1 MHIHISPLR
10 KTISSFPSEK
20 NPSVPI
26 TVRLHTAELTQ
37 PPEDPRAP
45 YAPTCPRRSSARSPA
60 LRQPSLSPAARSGR
74 APAPP
79 GSRLPPPLPRVV
91 STAPPRGSAR
101 RSAGYPR
108 PAIRGRQR
116 QRAGP
121 LPARAAPAARL
132 GTARRGSAPPPSRPR
147 AAGRERRR
155 PPRARGG
162 LTSAGAPQ
170 RAGRREGRAPPVRR
184 AAVPAEPALRLIPA
198 LPCEAAAQRC
208 VQPGLPAL
216 RKTARPWSVLREA
229 ATL

>member
-74 APAPP
+74 ARAPP

-132 GTARRGSAPPPSRPR
+132 GTARRGSAPPP
-147 AAGRERRR
+147 AGRGLPGGSGAVPRGRGAGSPQRVLRNGREGGRGERR
-155 PPRARGG
+155 P
-162 LTSAGAPQ
+162 
-170 RAGRREGRAPPVRR
+170 
-184 AAVPAEPALRLIPA
+184 
-198 LPCEAAAQRC
+198 
-208 VQPGLPAL
+208 
-216 RKTARPWSVLREA
+216 
-229 ATL
+229 

>member
-74 APAPP
+74 APALP

-108 PAIRGRQR
+108 PATAASGAATCQGC
-116 QRAGP
+116 AGGS
-121 LPARAAPAARL
+121 ARHRSARL
-132 GTARRGSAPPPSRPR
+132 RSPPSRPR

-184 AAVPAEPALRLIPA
+184 AAVPAEPALPLIPA
-198 LPCEAAAQRC
+198 RPCEAEAQRC

-229 ATL
+229 VTL

>member
-91 STAPPRGSAR
+91 STAPPRDSAR

-108 PAIRGRQR
+108 PATAASGAATCQGC
-116 QRAGP
+116 AGGS
-121 LPARAAPAARL
+121 ARL
-132 GTARRGSAPPPSRPR
+132 GTARRGSAPPPQPAAGCREGAAPSPAGAGRAHLSGCSATGGKEGGASAAREESGGARGAR
-147 AAGRERRR
+147 AA
-155 PPRARGG
+155 PH
-162 LTSAGAPQ
+162 S
-170 RAGRREGRAPPVRR
+170 R
-184 AAVPAEPALRLIPA
+184 AAA
-198 LPCEAAAQRC
+198 
-208 VQPGLPAL
+208 
-216 RKTARPWSVLREA
+216 
-229 ATL
+229 

>member
-132 GTARRGSAPPPSRPR
+132 GSAPLGAAPLPPQPAAGCREGAAPSPAGAGRAHLSGCSATGGKEGGASAAREESGGARGAR
-147 AAGRERRR
+147 AA
-155 PPRARGG
+155 PH
-162 LTSAGAPQ
+162 S
-170 RAGRREGRAPPVRR
+170 R
-184 AAVPAEPALRLIPA
+184 AAA
-198 LPCEAAAQRC
+198 
-208 VQPGLPAL
+208 
-216 RKTARPWSVLREA
+216 
-229 ATL
+229 